1 MGKDSAPLI
10 TPNPLLLDDEDE
22 PEEVED
28 DGSDPASDLAAEFN
42 DPNVIDLS
50 DAEPGAIGGRGGG
63 GGFGGL
69 GGFGTGGAGD
79 DSVGRPTSPPLWRSA
94 HLHANVEQLRVY
106 KVIEGRDVH
115 VGDIDAQAS
124 HNDFLRRFLHVM
136 PKSGEEPARF
146 KLHPLNRLGHEIGQ
160 EVVLPPIHPEHTGL
174 RSIRAGADIGPVRGG
189 AAMAFGGGGSGLNET
204 LSVVDRMMAPMLR
217 RLEASEAEARA
228 ARELAVKSIERTA
241 EERIELAGRAGI
253 TVEALAEKSMANEA
267 ARNKQ
272 ALEAQQAM
280 STSMLAMLQ
289 QSTERQLAFEAE
301 RRREEADRRDRE
313 RREYED
319 KIRREREEA
328 EDRRRRERDEAEE
341 RRRRDQMEW
350 ERKMEAERLER
361 EERMR
366 RDEQRWERERLEE
379 TRRTEERERD
389 RGRQHEQ
396 RLKEMEEQARRDR
409 EHQERMV
416 QLTLQR
422 SHNESPEGFI
432 EKGAKLLAMFGMKPN
447 DLVDRLTST
456 DAGPE
461 AYAPIIEGVTSVLTT
476 GMQAL
481 SDYAKTKAT
490 TDAARAAATQQAMVA
505 AVAGPTVATA
515 AIAGPAAPG
524 TPAAPG
530 APAAPAA
537 PAALRSNLPAHI
549 QKAARDA
556 LIAVVRDLQR
566 STPDTWAKLFTDAIT
581 NTVAAYH
588 YAKEVG
594 LKPAL
599 REAGADDA
607 LTGAVGTQLQAQVA
621 AFPLLADIPFGN

>member
-1 MGKDSAPLI
+1 
-10 TPNPLLLDDEDE
+10 
-22 PEEVED
+22 
-28 DGSDPASDLAAEFN
+28 
-42 DPNVIDLS
+42 
-50 DAEPGAIGGRGGG
+50 
-63 GGFGGL
+63 
-69 GGFGTGGAGD
+69 
-79 DSVGRPTSPPLWRSA
+79 
-94 HLHANVEQLRVY
+94 
-106 KVIEGRDVH
+106 
-115 VGDIDAQAS
+115 
-124 HNDFLRRFLHVM
+124 
-136 PKSGEEPARF
+136 
-146 KLHPLNRLGHEIGQ
+146 
-160 EVVLPPIHPEHTGL
+160 
-174 RSIRAGADIGPVRGG
+174 
-189 AAMAFGGGGSGLNET
+189 
-204 LSVVDRMMAPMLR
+204 
-217 RLEASEAEARA
+217 
-228 ARELAVKSIERTA
+228 
-241 EERIELAGRAGI
+241 
-253 TVEALAEKSMANEA
+253 
-267 ARNKQ
+267 
-272 ALEAQQAM
+272 
-280 STSMLAMLQ
+280 
-289 QSTERQLAFEAE
+289 
-301 RRREEADRRDRE
+301 
-313 RREYED
+313 
-319 KIRREREEA
+319 
-328 EDRRRRERDEAEE
+328 
-341 RRRRDQMEW
+341 MEW